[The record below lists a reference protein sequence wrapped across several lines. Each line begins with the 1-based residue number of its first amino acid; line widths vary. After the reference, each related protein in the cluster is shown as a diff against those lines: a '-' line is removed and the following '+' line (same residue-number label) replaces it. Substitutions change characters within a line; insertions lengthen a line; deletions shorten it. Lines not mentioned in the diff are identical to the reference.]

1 MNSYVLVQAVR
12 RVKPKGRN
20 KYIGSNITRI
30 ETYDL
35 SKSMAD
41 SMRIARHAIDKW
53 KAILGD
59 RWLVI
64 AAEVDR
70 ESASELL
77 RDLEV
82 HCE

>member
-35 SKSMAD
+35 SRSMAE

-64 AAEVDR
+64 AAEVDQ
-70 ESASELL
+70 ESASELI

-82 HCE
+82 HCD

>member
-12 RVKPKGRN
+12 RVKPKKRN
-20 KYIGSNITRI
+20 RYIHSNITRI

-35 SKSMAD
+35 SRSMAE
-41 SMRIARHAIDKW
+41 SMRLQRHAIDKW

-64 AAEVDR
+64 AAEVDQ
-70 ESASELL
+70 ESASEVLAE
-77 RDLEV
+77 LEV
-82 HCE
+82 GN

>member
-1 MNSYVLVQAVR
+1 MKSYVLVQAVR

-35 SKSMAD
+35 SRSLAE
-41 SMRIARHAIDKW
+41 SMRITRHAIDKW

-64 AAEVDR
+64 AAEVDQ

-77 RDLEV
+77 AELEV
-82 HCE
+82 GN

>member
-1 MNSYVLVQAVR
+1 MKSYVLVQAVR
-12 RVKPKGRN
+12 RVKPKKRN
-20 KYIGSNITRI
+20 KYIQSNITRI

-35 SKSMAD
+35 SKSMAE

-64 AAEVDR
+64 AAEVDQ
-70 ESASELL
+70 ESASEVLAE
-77 RDLEV
+77 LEV
-82 HCE
+82 GI

>member
-1 MNSYVLVQAVR
+1 MKSYVLVQAVR
-12 RVKPKGRN
+12 RVKPKKRN
-20 KYIGSNITRI
+20 RYIHSNITRI

-35 SKSMAD
+35 SKSMAE
-41 SMRIARHAIDKW
+41 SMRLQRHAIDKW

-64 AAEVDR
+64 AAEVDQ

-82 HCE
+82 NCE

>member
-1 MNSYVLVQAVR
+1 MKSYVLVQAVR

-20 KYIGSNITRI
+20 RYIHSNITRI

-35 SKSMAD
+35 SKSMAE
-41 SMRIARHAIDKW
+41 SMRLQRHAIDKW

-64 AAEVDR
+64 AAEVDQ